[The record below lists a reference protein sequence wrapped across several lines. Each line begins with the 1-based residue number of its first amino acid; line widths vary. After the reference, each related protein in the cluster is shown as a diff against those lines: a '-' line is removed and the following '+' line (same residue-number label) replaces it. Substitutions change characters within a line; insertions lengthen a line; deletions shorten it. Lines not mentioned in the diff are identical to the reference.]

1 MAAAKAKKEKMMKL
15 EQEKKKEVPL
25 TDIQLDEKQKK
36 EGIIKRAHEIL
47 NEQEDDVKD
56 MNKMVMYTKCVTVR
70 DKQLIER
77 KQI

>member
-77 KQI
+77 K

>member
-36 EGIIKRAHEIL
+36 EGIIKRAQEIL

>member
-1 MAAAKAKKEKMMKL
+1 MEAAKAKKEKMMKL

-77 KQI
+77 K